1 MMPTRA
7 VSFLLTGVALTLVIT
22 GCSGLTTEP
31 GSGLRGTWQG
41 YFTHPGA
48 DYTSPSNANLSL
60 EVRED
65 STYTLK
71 WGSRPVQTGTVAT
84 QGNRVV
90 LDDSSGSRVTLMQSG
105 DTLYGVMKDTATG
118 RAATMSLEK
127 QESATNRVAT
137 AGARLCQSAGG
148 TYARGVCQ
156 AADDTAALAARCE
169 ARGGTYFAGGD
180 YCEVPAGGLR
190 PQ

>member
-1 MMPTRA
+1 MLAHRS
-7 VSFLLTGVALTLVIT
+7 VSFLLKGVALTMVIT
-22 GCSGLTTEP
+22 GCAGLTTEA
-31 GSGLRGTWQG
+31 GSELRGTWQG
-41 YFTHPGA
+41 FFTHPGA
-48 DYTSPSNANLSL
+48 DYTSPSNADLSL

-65 STYTLK
+65 STYALK
-71 WGSRPVQTGTVAT
+71 WGSRPVQTGRIAT

-90 LDDSSGSRVTLMQSG
+90 LDDSSGARIMLMQSG

-127 QESATNRVAT
+127 QESTNNRVA
-137 AGARLCQSAGG
+137 AASSRLCQAAGG

-156 AADDTAALAARCE
+156 AADDTAALAALCQ

-190 PQ
+190 PR